1 VSGKEGYPY
10 SQAILEYIMIS
21 CPEYQSEFA
30 SSNQVYTPIV
40 SIPSY
45 VMFCNAIV
53 NTVEELNG
61 KRLRISGAS
70 WARWAKN
77 FGRLSVA
84 IPIHEVY
91 EVLEQGFVDCTFL
104 SPAELAN
111 FNLHDVVKNITT
123 DVPGGLYAAGRAATL
138 NRDPWNRFNTREN
151 EGPLKAGR
159 IMAAYVS
166 FLYQQ
171 QADSDMIKAEKKG
184 INILDGRRQ
193 FPRKIKRSY
202 QRRSKIFPGILRRRI

>member
-1 VSGKEGYPY
+1 
-10 SQAILEYIMIS
+10 
-21 CPEYQSEFA
+21 
-30 SSNQVYTPIV
+30 
-40 SIPSY
+40 
-45 VMFCNAIV
+45 MFCNAIV

-84 IPIHEVY
+84 IPVHEVY